1 MKKTL
6 LALGL
11 AVITSS
17 AFAYD
22 GQVDGGFTYTD
33 WDNDI
38 VDSNGL
44 FNLQGTLYLD
54 SVNPKNGPLN
64 EAAFLGHNS
73 NIYAKYS
80 YQYLDTKTVDVSDYF
95 PVSGPLAGKA
105 EYDSHHISLGA
116 EYFFEQFYFNGEL
129 GYKEEKA
136 EVKVAG
142 ISASEDYDSTTYRA
156 LVGYLPVSNLLLA
169 VGIDGYQGDNDEDED
184 NRFAVK
190 AKYVAPLNNGQYINL
205 EADGAFGDL
214 DSVTIGADY
223 YFDQAFSIGASYN
236 IEDDGDEDTDYF
248 AIRSK
253 YFLNPNLAIG
263 GQVGFGDDV
272 QAFNINATF
281 RF

>member
-17 AFAYD
+17 TFAYD

-38 VDSNGL
+38 IDTDNT
-44 FNLQGTLYLD
+44 FNLKGTLYFD
-54 SVNPKNGPLN
+54 SVQTGNGPLN

-73 NIYAKYS
+73 NAYLGYS
-80 YQYLDTKTVDVSDYF
+80 YNTMKSNEVF
-95 PVSGPLAGKA
+95 GFKA
-105 EYDSHHISLGA
+105 ESDIHHLTAGI
-116 EYFFEQFYFNGEL
+116 EYFVDQFYLNGEI
-129 GYKEEKA
+129 GFGQQNAKA
-136 EVKVAG
+136 TEYG
-142 ISASEDYDSTTYRA
+142 QTLYDDDYDVTTYRA

-169 VGIDGYQGDNDEDED
+169 AGIDGYQGDNDEDED

-272 QAFNINATF
+272 QAFNINATL